1 MPIRIACTPPRTE
14 HVPYFL
20 LDTVRKG
27 SQRADEHKIRING
40 ASCKTLE
47 SKGKWSFRASEA
59 RPGIQDF
66 QAILDSG
73 ACPGPDPGFAG
84 MTD

>member
-1 MPIRIACTPPRTE
+1 MKNRLSRTVPPPFETGYFVKIITTE
-14 HVPYFL
+14 ALAKL
-20 LDTVRKG
+20 LK
-27 SQRADEHKIRING
+27 A
-40 ASCKTLE
+40 
-47 SKGKWSFRASEA
+47 EA